1 MSSIYE
7 DGTYLENNPA
17 WHSGD
22 SEWKASQIF
31 QILRSNHQS
40 PKSVV
45 EVGCG
50 AGGVVAELAK
60 LMHETKFVGY
70 DVSSQAIE
78 LAKLKASDRVQF
90 VLGDYFAMQNQIF
103 DLAVC
108 ADVFEHIDDYLGFLR
123 KLASKQKQVVFHVPL
138 DLSLVSTL
146 FPSIL
151 IKTRKLVGHV
161 HYFNKETA
169 EATIRDCG
177 FDIVDNRITAGCLA
191 FPEPGIKG
199 KLFWIIRKASFS
211 ISPSF
216 AAKTLGGFSL
226 IVLAQSNTFNNK

>member
-1 MSSIYE
+1 MSSIYV

-31 QILRSNHQS
+31 QILQSNDQS
-40 PKSVV
+40 PRSVV

-50 AGGVVAELAK
+50 AGGVVARLAK
-60 LMHETKFVGY
+60 LMNETKFVGY
-70 DVSSQAIE
+70 DISSHAIE
-78 LAKLKASDRVQF
+78 LAKPKASDRVQF
-90 VLGDYFAMQNQIF
+90 VLGDYFVTQNQSF
-103 DLAVC
+103 DLAIC
-108 ADVFEHIDDYLGFLR
+108 ADVFEHIDDYFSFLR

-146 FPSIL
+146 FPSVL

-169 EATIRDCG
+169 EATIKDCG
-177 FDIVDNRITAGCLA
+177 FEIADSRITAGCLA
-191 FPEPGIKG
+191 FPDPGVKG
-199 KLFWIIRKASFS
+199 RFFWAIRKVVYSV
-211 ISPSF
+211 SPKF
-216 AAKTLGGFSL
+216 AAKMLGGFSL
-226 IVLAQSNTFNNK
+226 MVLAQSNAFKKK